1 MDSGFSLSDIAAVSG
16 RNDGMFGGG
25 SGLWIFALLILFGLG
40 GGLGGFGGFGGRGA
54 SPASEADLCSA
65 MSFNDLKRG
74 VADNGTA
81 ISGMYMGLQNG
92 ICNLGYETLKNF
104 NVLEAQISGCCCE
117 TQRAIDSVKFDL
129 ANYVAGINATST
141 ANTQKILDALCGNR
155 MADMQAQI
163 NQLQLQAAL
172 CGVVRYPNASTFTA
186 GANPFFGGCGCGCG
200 GFAA

>member
-25 SGLWIFALLILFGLG
+25 SGLWIFALLILLGLG
-40 GGLGGFGGFGGRGA
+40 NGDLGGDGGRGA

-81 ISGMYMGLQNG
+81 ISGMYTGLQNG

-104 NVLEAQISGCCCE
+104 NVLEAQLAGCCCE
-117 TQRAIDSVKFDL
+117 TQRSIDSVKFDM
-129 ANYVAGINATST
+129 ANYAAGINA
-141 ANTQKILDALCGNR
+141 NTNAGIQKILDRMCADKEAALSSR
-155 MADMQAQI
+155 IQ
-163 NQLQLQAAL
+163 QLELQAAL
-172 CGVVRYPNASTFTA
+172 CGVVRYPNATTFTA
-186 GANPFFGGCGCGCG
+186 GANPFFGGGCGCG